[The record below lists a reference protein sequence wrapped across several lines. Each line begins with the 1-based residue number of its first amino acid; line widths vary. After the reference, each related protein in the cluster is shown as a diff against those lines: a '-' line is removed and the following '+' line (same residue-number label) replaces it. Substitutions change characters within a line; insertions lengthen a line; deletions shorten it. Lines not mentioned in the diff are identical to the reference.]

1 MKGGYKE
8 VNADTEDLFFY
19 LSDIQNGLKAFKGGY
34 IYE

>member
-19 LSDIQNGLKAFKGGY
+19 LSDIQNGFKK
-34 IYE
+34 I

>member
-19 LSDIQNGLKAFKGGY
+19 LSDIQNGIKK
-34 IYE
+34 I